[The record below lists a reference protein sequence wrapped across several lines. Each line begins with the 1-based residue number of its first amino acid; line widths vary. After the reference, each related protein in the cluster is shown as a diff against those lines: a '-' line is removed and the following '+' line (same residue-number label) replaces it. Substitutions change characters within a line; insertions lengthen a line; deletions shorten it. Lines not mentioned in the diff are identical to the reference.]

1 LQPLQALHD
10 QGVLELLR
18 GVLGGGNK
26 ILEIVVDASKTPEA
40 IRGIRNLVI
49 MTKIVG
55 SMDPELLKKLAGA
68 VPDVLVGAA
77 KAQEAA
83 PPGLWETL
91 RMLRNKNLRRGVA
104 VANNVLEA
112 LGKNSSAQKGWSSNY
127 QNVRNRSFKE
137 NGLPSHH
144 GRSVGKILQM
154 KSFWVSGK
162 LRALQLAH
170 SPVLRC
176 GLAVASFVI
185 ALGLALLAQRFGF
198 PNVEIPLFLFSVA
211 ITAWYARPGP
221 VALAL
226 MLSIGFFDYFF
237 TEPRYTLYVTPSDIP
252 YLIVFISFALLVDW
266 FSAVR
271 RRVEG
276 ELRQA
281 RDDLQVEVV
290 ELKFSGE

>member
-1 LQPLQALHD
+1 MAIPIPVELPKRDPQEELRFRLERAPDEHAEALLAGLQLLQALHD

-112 LGKNSSAQKGWSSNY
+112 LGKNSSAQKG
-127 QNVRNRSFKE
+127 
-137 NGLPSHH
+137 
-144 GRSVGKILQM
+144 
-154 KSFWVSGK
+154 
-162 LRALQLAH
+162 
-170 SPVLRC
+170 
-176 GLAVASFVI
+176 
-185 ALGLALLAQRFGF
+185 
-198 PNVEIPLFLFSVA
+198 
-211 ITAWYARPGP
+211 
-221 VALAL
+221 
-226 MLSIGFFDYFF
+226 
-237 TEPRYTLYVTPSDIP
+237 
-252 YLIVFISFALLVDW
+252 
-266 FSAVR
+266 
-271 RRVEG
+271 
-276 ELRQA
+276 
-281 RDDLQVEVV
+281 
-290 ELKFSGE
+290 